1 MSFIAGLLCASES
14 QLARDLWPSGLGNPI
29 LDTEQKKDLPA
40 WRVVPAD
47 YESLCQWL
55 YVDRDEAST
64 PPKVLIHPAHHDVEN
79 MELILRMQGIVA
91 DVNLNP
97 LGNWNGEVEHAPKAL
112 QSLTLTGAACKDAF
126 GAQQRSLAN
135 IIELIY
141 KQLCLPPPCGRD
153 AHADIVLKR
162 RVFTK
167 VRPTTQLSS
176 SLTKQDDPTGRAAK
190 IAHQWCAEHRVVV
203 GVQKEDGTIARANPM
218 VIRRGDFVD
227 VAVTL
232 HIVTMRARKVRKT
245 EVFFSPQEVVRLAPA
260 ANAARLLKA
269 PRVVAKPEEVRKP
282 AVVRSGFKFVGSG
295 EDAMDTTPA
304 V

>member
-1 MSFIAGLLCASES
+1 MV
-14 QLARDLWPSGLGNPI
+14 
-29 LDTEQKKDLPA
+29 A
-40 WRVVPAD
+40 WHGEANVGGRV
-47 YESLCQWL
+47 
-55 YVDRDEAST
+55 REA
-64 PPKVLIHPAHHDVEN
+64 
-79 MELILRMQGIVA
+79 
-91 DVNLNP
+91 
-97 LGNWNGEVEHAPKAL
+97 EHAPKAL

-167 VRPTTQLSS
+167 VCRCTSPWSGSRGLRLIYNYAQVRPTTQLSS

-190 IAHQWCAEHRVVV
+190 IAHQWCAEHHVVV

-260 ANAARLLKA
+260 ANAAVRSSSA
-269 PRVVAKPEEVRKP
+269 RRTYHSRSVVASSESP
-282 AVVRSGFKFVGSG
+282 ARCRETRGDS
-295 EDAMDTTPA
+295 
-304 V
+304 